1 MPSQSTSSASTTSA
15 SSSSS
20 SITSYGN
27 PLDPQLQPL
36 PLRTLSSVREQVAEE
51 IAMRTTRKAQR
62 LDGILDVEIG
72 VTLTFSSKESS
83 ERDLSFLSHI
93 ASVIDRLLPTNQYLF
108 IIATTGRPPP
118 DSTSNFML
126 ICASDDDYI
135 QRAMMLISAKFVDRV
150 TATRPGSLEKQF
162 IAEVK
167 DVGLSS
173 YDELALW
180 DVIKKSARAPIDPL
194 LPPPGSRS
202 AERMLSDVRAQLQR
216 LSPLEAF
223 RELRDPTDGT
233 DGVFAPTYLV
243 DIRSQVEREAEGGI
257 AGALV
262 VERGQL
268 EWKLDP
274 RSSEKLTIV
283 DRYDLRLIVFCT
295 DGRASSLAAG
305 QLKDLGM
312 WNATDIVGGFRA
324 WKESKFPV
332 FNVGAGRISRPLMV
346 DLDAALEVINDH
358 LNGPLNGPATHL

>member
-1 MPSQSTSSASTTSA
+1 MLSQSTSSASTASA

-20 SITSYGN
+20 SVTSYGN
-27 PLDPQLQPL
+27 PLDSQLQPL

-51 IAMRTTRKAQR
+51 IATRMTRRAQR
-62 LDGILDVEIG
+62 LDAQSSKEQSLDVDIG

-83 ERDLSFLSHI
+83 ERDLSFLSYI
-93 ASVIDRLLPTNQYLF
+93 ASVLDRLSRTHQYLF
-108 IIATTGRPPP
+108 IIATTGRPSPGAEA
-118 DSTSNFML
+118 NYIL

-135 QRAMMLISAKFVDRV
+135 QRATMLISAKFVGRV
-150 TATRPGSLEKQF
+150 IAIRPGSLEKQF

-167 DVGLSS
+167 DIGLSS

-180 DVIKKSARAPIDPL
+180 DVVKKSARAPIDPL

-202 AERMLSDVRAQLQR
+202 AERMLSDR
-216 LSPLEAF
+216 LRSYQNL
-223 RELRDPTDGT
+223 PTGPMVDLHPRFSWT
-233 DGVFAPTYLV
+233 FLPT
-243 DIRSQVEREAEGGI
+243 VEREAEGGI

-268 EWKLDP
+268 EWKFDP
-274 RSSEKLTIV
+274 RSSERLTIV

-324 WKESKFPV
+324 WKEGRLPV

-358 LNGPLNGPATHL
+358 ITGPTTHL